1 MDKAAAA
8 DDVIMMITAYAYAL
22 HAHSPAGV
30 RVWRRYL
37 QSMFAS
43 YFKSYINFRE
53 NPTILDFR
61 SQLDEPTMS
70 IYNLDLNRIYA
81 NEF

>member
-1 MDKAAAA
+1 
-8 DDVIMMITAYAYAL
+8 
-22 HAHSPAGV
+22 
-30 RVWRRYL
+30 
-37 QSMFAS
+37 MFAS

-53 NPTILDFR
+53 NPTILKVDFP